1 MNNKCV
7 RKKKQGSKNAPVK
20 VLRVKVEG
28 LFPSTN

>member
-1 MNNKCV
+1 MRK
-7 RKKKQGSKNAPVK
+7 KKKQGSKNAPVK